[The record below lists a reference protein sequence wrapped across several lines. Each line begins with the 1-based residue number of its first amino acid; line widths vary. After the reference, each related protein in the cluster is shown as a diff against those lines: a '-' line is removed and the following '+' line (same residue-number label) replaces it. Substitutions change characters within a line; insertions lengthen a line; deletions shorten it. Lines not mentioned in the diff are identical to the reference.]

1 MFGATPVE
9 TPQRIGFFLVPKLSM
24 VAFSPAVETLRLANW
39 VSGEALY
46 VWKLFSE
53 DGKPVVASNGIAVT
67 VDEAVS
73 TVDFFPSI
81 IVCGG
86 IEVHRFESPTALA
99 WLRRLVRRGTD
110 IGAVCT
116 GAHVLTR
123 AGLPFVTLQLVAL
136 VALFNTPAIATW
148 LPKAI
153 GW

>member
-1 MFGATPVE
+1 M
-9 TPQRIGFFLVPKLSM
+9 
-24 VAFSPAVETLRLANW
+24 
-39 VSGEALY
+39 
-46 VWKLFSE
+46 
-53 DGKPVVASNGIAVT
+53 VASNGIAVT

-73 TVDFFPSI
+73 TVDFCPSI

-116 GAHVLTR
+116 GTHVVTR

-136 VALFNTPAIATW
+136 VALFNTPAIASLAAQGDW
-148 LPKAI
+148 LVRAAAP
-153 GW
+153 GLDPVGGLRTPPPHPRRGDRRRRG